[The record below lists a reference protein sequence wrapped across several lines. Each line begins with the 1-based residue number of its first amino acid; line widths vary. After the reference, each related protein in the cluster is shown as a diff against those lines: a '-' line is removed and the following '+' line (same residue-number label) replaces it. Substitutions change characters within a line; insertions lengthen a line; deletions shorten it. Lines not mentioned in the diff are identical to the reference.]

1 MKYLLDTCVVSELI
15 KKNPNHKVTQWVDN
29 QDENNLFMSL
39 VSIGELLKGIH
50 KLDEQSEKKVMLHHW
65 LNDELLP
72 RFAQRIVMLDM
83 EVIQVWGK
91 LTGEAERY
99 GKKLPVLDSLIAATA
114 IVHKLVLVT
123 RNTED
128 FSRCDVVIK
137 NIWD

>member
-50 KLDEQSEKKVMLHHW
+50 KLDEQSEKKVMLHRW

-83 EVIQVWGK
+83 EVIEVWGK

>member
-15 KKNPNHKVTQWVDN
+15 KKNPSHKVTQWVDD
-29 QDENNLFMSL
+29 QEERNLFISL

-50 KLDEQSEKKVMLHHW
+50 KLDEQSEKKAMLCCW

-83 EVIQVWGK
+83 EVIEVWGK
-91 LTGEAERY
+91 LTVEAERY

-123 RNTED
+123 RNTGD
-128 FSRCDVVIK
+128 FSRCDVMIE
-137 NIWD
+137 NIWN